1 MCVVSVVKPSIRDFF
16 EFPFSRLINARSAH
30 TLQLPLLEHPLH
42 SILSAMQS
50 FFFFFFFFRVEEF
63 FVSLMFRRYD
73 RDIGILD
80 KWETMI

>member
-50 FFFFFFFFRVEEF
+50 FFFSSSSSFESRNF
-63 FVSLMFRRYD
+63 SFRRYD